1 MMINWNVQY
10 KVGFSPTFYCW
21 PKLVIWSDGIIIIL
35 HHYYL
40 FYYVLYFFIFFCVWG
55 TGMAINVSVQYNV

>member
-21 PKLVIWSDGIIIIL
+21 PKLVIWSDGIIIV

-40 FYYVLYFFIFFCVWG
+40 FNYVVLFFVVVVFGGLVWRS
-55 TGMAINVSVQYNV
+55 M